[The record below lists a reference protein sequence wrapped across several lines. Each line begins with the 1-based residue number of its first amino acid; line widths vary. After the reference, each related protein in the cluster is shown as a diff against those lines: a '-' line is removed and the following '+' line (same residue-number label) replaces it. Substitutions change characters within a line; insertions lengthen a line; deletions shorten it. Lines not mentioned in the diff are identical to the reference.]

1 LVQATAATIKSANR
15 TPAPMAV
22 AETDRG
28 ISTDPVPDYSTPTA
42 GVCPEMDS

>member
-22 AETDRG
+22 AETD
-28 ISTDPVPDYSTPTA
+28 S
-42 GVCPEMDS
+42 